1 MQLTIFQQPMKV
13 MKMSTKKRL
22 GNWLLIAGLAVTIAG
37 CKDLKLVTKTE
48 NTYTPV
54 NYQGSQQDTLNS
66 AKTQWNQF
74 FKDPQL
80 ISLIDTALKNNQEL
94 NIMMQEITIAK
105 AEVRAKKG
113 EFLPSANLQVGAGV
127 DKVGRYTRNGALEAN
142 NQIAPGKE
150 FPEPM
155 SDMIVGVNASWE
167 VDIWRKLRNSRDA
180 AANRYLASV
189 EGKNFMV
196 THLVSEIANSYYEL
210 VALDNKLEILNQT
223 IEIQSNALQIVKMQK
238 IAGMVSELAVKKFEA
253 EVLKNQSHVYYI
265 RQSIIEAENKINFLV
280 GRFPQPVQRN
290 SKNFTDLVPDTIYSG
305 IPSQL
310 LQNRPDIR
318 KAELELVATKFD
330 LKAARA
336 DFYPSLR
343 LTAGAGFNAFN
354 VRYFIKAPQSLIYN
368 IAGDLIAPLIN
379 RNAIKAKYFSA
390 NAKQIQAAYNYE
402 KAILNGYIEV
412 TNSLSKISNLKKS
425 YDLKTQQ
432 VQALTQSI
440 TISTNLFSNAR
451 ADYMEVLMTQRDAVE
466 SKFELIEMKQQQLS
480 SWISM
485 YQALGGG
492 WK

>member
-22 GNWLLIAGLAVTIAG
+22 GNWLMIAGLAVTIAG

>member
-13 MKMSTKKRL
+13 MKISTKKRL
-22 GNWLLIAGLAVTIAG
+22 GNWLIIAGLAVTIAG

-48 NTYTPV
+48 NTYTPA

-74 FKDPQL
+74 FKDPHL

-142 NQIAPGKE
+142 NLVAPGKE
-150 FPEPM
+150 FPDPM
-155 SDMIVGVNASWE
+155 SDLFVGVNASWE
-167 VDIWRKLRNSRDA
+167 IDIWRKLRNSRDA
-180 AANRYLASV
+180 AANRYLASL

-238 IAGMVSELAVKKFEA
+238 VAGMVSELAVKKFEA

-280 GRFPQPVQRN
+280 GRFPQPVERN

-318 KAELELVATKFD
+318 KAELELIATKFD

-336 DFYPSLR
+336 DFYPSLK

-354 VRYFIKAPQSLIYN
+354 VQYFIKAPQSLIYN

-402 KAILNGYIEV
+402 KSILNGYIEV

-425 YDLKTQQ
+425 YDLKIQQ

-466 SKFELIEMKQQQLS
+466 SKFELIEMKQQQLE

>member
-80 ISLIDTALKNNQEL
+80 ISLIDTALKNTQEL

-412 TNSLSKISNLKKS
+412 TNSLSKISNLKMS

-466 SKFELIEMKQQQLS
+466 SKFELIEMKE
-480 SWISM
+480 
-485 YQALGGG
+485 ALRGSEDFGHFL
-492 WK
+492 KET

>member
-1 MQLTIFQQPMKV
+1 

-22 GNWLLIAGLAVTIAG
+22 GNWLIIAGLAVTIAG

-48 NTYTPV
+48 NTYTPA

-66 AKTQWNQF
+66 AKTHWNEF
-74 FKDPQL
+74 FKDPYL
-80 ISLIDTALKNNQEL
+80 ISLVDTALKNNQEL

-167 VDIWRKLRNSRDA
+167 IDIWRKLRNSRDA

-196 THLVSEIANSYYEL
+196 TRLVSEIANSYYEL

-238 IAGMVSELAVKKFEA
+238 VAGMVSELAVKKFEA
-253 EVLKNQSHVYYI
+253 EVLKNQSHMYYI

-354 VRYFIKAPQSLIYN
+354 VQYFIKAPQSLIYN
-368 IAGDLIAPLIN
+368 IAGDLVAPLIN

-402 KAILNGYIEV
+402 KTILNGYIEV
-412 TNSLSKISNLKKS
+412 TNTLSMISNLKKS

>member
-1 MQLTIFQQPMKV
+1 MQLTISQQPMKV
-13 MKMSTKKRL
+13 MKMSTKKRP
-22 GNWLLIAGLAVTIAG
+22 GNWLIIAGLVVTLAG

-48 NTYTPV
+48 NNYTPAS
-54 NYQGSQQDTLNS
+54 YQGSQDTLNS
-66 AKTQWNQF
+66 AKTQWNHF
-74 FKDPQL
+74 FKDPDL
-80 ISLIDTALKNNQEL
+80 ITLIDTALKNNQEL
-94 NIMMQEITIAK
+94 NIVMQEITIAK

-113 EFLPSANLQVGAGV
+113 EFLPSAKLQVGAGV

-155 SDMIVGVNASWE
+155 SDMIVGINASWE
-167 VDIWRKLRNSRDA
+167 IDIWRKLRNSRDA

-210 VALDNKLEILNQT
+210 IALDNKLEILNQT
-223 IEIQSNALQIVKMQK
+223 IDIQSNALQIVKMQK

-265 RQSIIEAENKINFLV
+265 RQSIVEAENKINFLV

-290 SKNFTDLVPDTIYSG
+290 SKNFTDLVPDTIYAG

-354 VRYFIKAPQSLIYN
+354 VQYFIKAPQSLIYN
-368 IAGDLIAPLIN
+368 IAGDLVAPLIN

-402 KAILNGYIEV
+402 KTILNGYIEA

-425 YDLKTQQ
+425 YDLKSQQ

>member
-22 GNWLLIAGLAVTIAG
+22 GSWLLIAGLAVTIAG

-48 NTYTPV
+48 NTYTPAS
-54 NYQGSQQDTLNS
+54 YQGSQDTLNS

-74 FKDPQL
+74 FKDPHL

-94 NIMMQEITIAK
+94 NIVMQEITIAK

-142 NQIAPGKE
+142 NEIAPGKE

-210 VALDNKLEILNQT
+210 VALDNKLQILNQT

-280 GRFPQPVQRN
+280 GRFPQPVERN
-290 SKNFTDLVPDTIYSG
+290 SANFTDLVPDTIYSG

>member
-1 MQLTIFQQPMKV
+1 MK
-13 MKMSTKKRL
+13 KMSTNNRL
-22 GNWLLIAGLAVTIAG
+22 GSWILIAGLAVSLAG
-37 CKDLKLVTKTE
+37 CKDLKLATKTE
-48 NTYTPV
+48 NTYTPA
-54 NYQGSQQDTLNS
+54 NYGGSQDTLNS
-66 AKTQWNQF
+66 AATSWNHF
-74 FKDPQL
+74 FKDQNL
-80 ISLIDTALKNNQEL
+80 ITLIDTALKNNQEL
-94 NIMMQEITIAK
+94 NIMMQEINIAK

-142 NQIAPGKE
+142 NEIAPGKE

-155 SDMIVGVNASWE
+155 SDLLVGVNASWE

-210 VALDNKLEILNQT
+210 IALDNKLEILNQT
-223 IEIQSNALQIVKMQK
+223 ITIQSDALQIVKMQK
-238 IAGMVSELAVKKFEA
+238 VAGMVSELAVKKFEA

-265 RQSIIEAENKINFLV
+265 KQSIIEAENRINFLV

-290 SKNFTDLVPDTIYSG
+290 SANFTDLVPDTIYSG
-305 IPSQL
+305 VPSQL

-354 VRYFIKAPQSLIYN
+354 AQYFIKAPQSLIYN
-368 IAGDLIAPLIN
+368 IAGDLVAPLIN

-402 KAILNGYIEV
+402 KTILNGYIETV
-412 TNSLSKISNLKKS
+412 NTLSMISNLKKS
-425 YDLKTQQ
+425 YELKTQQ

-480 SWISM
+480 SWIMM

>member
-13 MKMSTKKRL
+13 MKMSTKKRP
-22 GNWLLIAGLAVTIAG
+22 GNWLIIAGLVVTLAG

-48 NTYTPV
+48 NNYTPAS
-54 NYQGSQQDTLNS
+54 YQGSQDTLNS
-66 AKTQWNQF
+66 AKTQWNHF
-74 FKDPQL
+74 FKDPDL
-80 ISLIDTALKNNQEL
+80 ITLIDTALKNNQEL
-94 NIMMQEITIAK
+94 NIVMQEITIAK

-113 EFLPSANLQVGAGV
+113 EFLPSAKLQVGAGV

-155 SDMIVGVNASWE
+155 SDMIVGINASWE
-167 VDIWRKLRNSRDA
+167 IDIWRKLRNSRDA

-210 VALDNKLEILNQT
+210 IALDNKLEILNQT
-223 IEIQSNALQIVKMQK
+223 IDIQSNALQIVKMQK

-265 RQSIIEAENKINFLV
+265 RQSIVEAENKINFLV

-290 SKNFTDLVPDTIYSG
+290 SKNFTDLVPDTIYAG

-354 VRYFIKAPQSLIYN
+354 VQYFIKAPQSLIYN
-368 IAGDLIAPLIN
+368 IAGDLVAPLIN

-402 KAILNGYIEV
+402 KTILNGYIEA

-425 YDLKTQQ
+425 YDLKSQQ

>member
-22 GNWLLIAGLAVTIAG
+22 GNWLIIAGLAVTIAG

-48 NTYTPV
+48 NTYTPAS
-54 NYQGSQQDTLNS
+54 YQGSQDTLNS
-66 AKTQWNQF
+66 AKTHWNEF
-74 FKDPQL
+74 FKDPYL
-80 ISLIDTALKNNQEL
+80 ISLVDTALKNNQEL
-94 NIMMQEITIAK
+94 NIVMQEITIAK

-142 NQIAPGKE
+142 NQVAPGKE

-155 SDMIVGVNASWE
+155 SDLFVGVNASWE
-167 VDIWRKLRNSRDA
+167 IDIWRKLRNSRDA

-238 IAGMVSELAVKKFEA
+238 VAGMVSELAVKKFEA

-265 RQSIIEAENKINFLV
+265 RQSIVEAENKINFLV

-318 KAELELVATKFD
+318 KAELELIATKFD

-336 DFYPSLR
+336 DFYPSLK

-354 VRYFIKAPQSLIYN
+354 VQYFIKAPQSLIYN

-402 KAILNGYIEV
+402 KSILNGYIEV

-466 SKFELIEMKQQQLS
+466 SKFELIEMKQQQLE
-480 SWISM
+480 SWIGM

>member
-66 AKTQWNQF
+66 AKTQWDQF

>member
-22 GNWLLIAGLAVTIAG
+22 GSWLLIAGLAVTIAG

-48 NTYTPV
+48 NTYTPAS
-54 NYQGSQQDTLNS
+54 YQGSQDTLNS

-94 NIMMQEITIAK
+94 NIVMQEITIAK

-142 NQIAPGKE
+142 NEIAPGKE

-210 VALDNKLEILNQT
+210 VALDNKLQILNQT

-238 IAGMVSELAVKKFEA
+238 VAGMVSELAVKKFEA

-280 GRFPQPVQRN
+280 GRFPQPVERN
-290 SKNFTDLVPDTIYSG
+290 STNFTDLVPDTIYSG

>member
-22 GNWLLIAGLAVTIAG
+22 GNWLIIAGLVVTVAG

-48 NTYTPV
+48 NNYTPAS
-54 NYQGSQQDTLNS
+54 YQGSQDTLNS
-66 AKTQWNQF
+66 AKTQWNHF
-74 FKDPQL
+74 FKDPDL
-80 ISLIDTALKNNQEL
+80 ITLIDTALKNNQEL
-94 NIMMQEITIAK
+94 NIVMQEITIAK

-167 VDIWRKLRNSRDA
+167 IDIWRKLRNSRDA

-210 VALDNKLEILNQT
+210 IALDNKLEILNQT
-223 IEIQSNALQIVKMQK
+223 IDIQSNALQIVKMQK

-265 RQSIIEAENKINFLV
+265 RQSIVEAENKINFLV

-354 VRYFIKAPQSLIYN
+354 VQYFIKAPQSLIYN
-368 IAGDLIAPLIN
+368 IAGDLVAPLIN

-402 KAILNGYIEV
+402 KSILNGYIEV
-412 TNSLSKISNLKKS
+412 TNSLSMISNLKKS
-425 YDLKTQQ
+425 YDLKSQQ

>member
-48 NTYTPV
+48 NTSTPAS
-54 NYQGSQQDTLNS
+54 YQGSQDTLNS

-74 FKDPQL
+74 FKDPHL

-94 NIMMQEITIAK
+94 NIVMQEITIAK

-142 NQIAPGKE
+142 NEIAPGKE

-210 VALDNKLEILNQT
+210 VALDNKLQILNQT

-253 EVLKNQSHVYYI
+253 EVLKNQSHVYFI

-280 GRFPQPVQRN
+280 GRFPQPVERN
-290 SKNFTDLVPDTIYSG
+290 SANFTDLVPDTIYSG

-480 SWISM
+480 CWISM